1 MKKLL
6 LVFMAFT
13 MVSCKSYKIEK
24 EYAAEWN
31 YNISYQDSLAISSF
45 KNQDSIAADINYW
58 DYYLITRDSLIVKKN
73 DTLKIFKNNEFILKY
88 EFFKDSSDTVYCHY
102 NYNGVIKKYY
112 RYFGEKLMKIRENVN
127 GEMVPIYTNLDVKF

>member
-6 LVFMAFT
+6 LVFMAF
-13 MVSCKSYKIEK
+13 VLFSCKSYRIEK
-24 EYAAEWN
+24 EYAVEWN
-31 YNISYQDSLAISSF
+31 YDISYQDSLAITSY
-45 KNQDSIAADINYW
+45 KNQDSIEADLNYW
-58 DYYLITRDSLIVKKN
+58 EYYLLTSDSLIVQKN

-88 EFFKDSSDTVYCHY
+88 EFYEGSSDTVYCYY
-102 NYNGVIKKYY
+102 NYDGIIKKYF